1 MKKLRK
7 MIVIDEELCNGCGD
21 CIPACPE
28 GALQIVDTPD
38 GPKAQVVKESFCD
51 GLGACL
57 GDCPMD
63 ALAVVEKPADDYDED
78 GVIEHIKKNR
88 PEVLERHMQHL
99 AEHGMGPGQADAP
112 AKPAPAAPHPHHA
125 MGGCPGARSLSFDAA
140 EEAAPVATA
149 QPASQE
155 LKSELRQWPVQLHL
169 VAPFAPYFKEA
180 DLMLVADCV
189 PFAYANFHQD
199 FVKDKALAIACPKL
213 DDTSPYIDKLVAMID
228 QGGVKSITVAH
239 MEVPCCSGLIHIA
252 QQAVERAERK
262 VPFHTRMVSIKG

>member
-63 ALAVVEKPADDYDED
+63 ALSVVEKPADDYDEG
-78 GVIEHIKKNR
+78 GVIEHIKANR

-99 AEHGMGPGQADAP
+99 AEH
-112 AKPAPAAPHPHHA
+112 A
-125 MGGCPGARSLSFDAA
+125 MGGCPGARSMSFGAG
-140 EEAAPVATA
+140 EETVPAATA
-149 QPASQE
+149 QPALQE

-169 VAPFAPYFKEA
+169 VAPFAPYLRDA

-239 MEVPCCSGLIHIA
+239 MEVPCCSGLIQIA

-262 VPFHTRMVSIKG
+262 VPLHTRMVSIRG

>member
-7 MIVIDEELCNGCGD
+7 MIVIDEQLCNGCGD
-21 CIPACPE
+21 CIPSCPE

-57 GDCPMD
+57 GDCPLG
-63 ALAVVEKPADDYDED
+63 ALSIVEKPADDYDED
-78 GVIEHIKKNR
+78 GVIDHIKTNR
-88 PEVLERHMQHL
+88 PEVLERHMKHL
-99 AEHGMGPGQADAP
+99 REHG
-112 AKPAPAAPHPHHA
+112 
-125 MGGCPGARSLSFDAA
+125 MGGCPGARSMSFGAD
-140 EEAAPVATA
+140 EEAAPAAAA
-149 QPASQE
+149 QAAPAAM
-155 LKSELRQWPVQLHL
+155 KSELRQWPVQLHL
-169 VAPFAPYFKEA
+169 VAPFAPYFRDA

-213 DDTSPYIDKLVAMID
+213 DDTSPYVDKLVAMID

-239 MEVPCCSGLIHIA
+239 MEVPCCSGLIQIA

-262 VPFHTRMVSIKG
+262 VPLHTRMVSIRG